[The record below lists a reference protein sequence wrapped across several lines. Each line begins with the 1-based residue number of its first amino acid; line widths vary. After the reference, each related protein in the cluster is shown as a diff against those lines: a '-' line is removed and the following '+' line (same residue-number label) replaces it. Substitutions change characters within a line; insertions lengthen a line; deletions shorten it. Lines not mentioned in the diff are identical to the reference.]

1 MNKQFSRRLQRV
13 IQSMGISPT
22 HFARKAAVPQGTIS
36 KCLHGHVPSPKIL
49 LRISRASGK
58 SVDWLLTGKER
69 GEGAGDQVAEAP
81 GRYGRRGPPA
91 KSKADEEVWV
101 AKLLKVLRSRNRRKK
116 QTIKDLLD
124 VLSR

>member
-1 MNKQFSRRLQRV
+1 
-13 IQSMGISPT
+13 MGINPT
-22 HFARKAAVPQGTIS
+22 HFARKADVPQGTIS

-49 LRISRASGK
+49 LRISRTSGK

-69 GEGAGDQVAEAP
+69 GEMRVGLVAEKPAS
-81 GRYGRRGPPA
+81 YGRRGA
-91 KSKADEEVWV
+91 TQKSSADEEIWV
-101 AKLLKVLRSRNRRKK
+101 GKLLKVLRSGNRRKK

>member
-1 MNKQFSRRLQRV
+1 
-13 IQSMGISPT
+13 MGISPT
-22 HFARKAAVPQGTIS
+22 HFARKAGVPQGTIS

-49 LRISRASGK
+49 LRISKASGR
-58 SVDWLLTGKER
+58 SVDWLLTGREP
-69 GEGAGDQVAEAP
+69 GGAGAEQVAEGPAS
-81 GRYGRRGPPA
+81 YGRRVLPA

-101 AKLLKVLRSRNRRKK
+101 SKLLKVLRGRNRRKK

>member
-1 MNKQFSRRLQRV
+1 MSNQFSVRLGQV

-22 HFARKAAVPQGTIS
+22 HFARKAGVPQGTIS

-58 SVDWLLTGKER
+58 SVDWLLTGKELS
-69 GEGAGDQVAEAP
+69 ETAGDQVAEAP
-81 GRYGRRGPPA
+81 ASYGRRGLPG
-91 KSKADEEVWV
+91 KSKANEEVWV
-101 AKLLKVLRSRNRRKK
+101 AKLLKVLRSGNRRKK
-116 QTIKDLLD
+116 QTIKELLD